1 MTKERQAGEL
11 ATIAP
16 ESLETTTG
24 GLSAGLAQ
32 RAGDIA
38 AERHIDAL
46 NAGNPLADKFAR
58 QMKRFQSYG
67 K

>member
-1 MTKERQAGEL
+1 MSTNHEL
-11 ATIAP
+11 PST
-16 ESLETTTG
+16 SLETVTG
-24 GLSAGLAQ
+24 GLSQGLAD
-32 RAGDIA
+32 RAYSIA

-58 QMKRFQSYG
+58 QMRRFGSYG